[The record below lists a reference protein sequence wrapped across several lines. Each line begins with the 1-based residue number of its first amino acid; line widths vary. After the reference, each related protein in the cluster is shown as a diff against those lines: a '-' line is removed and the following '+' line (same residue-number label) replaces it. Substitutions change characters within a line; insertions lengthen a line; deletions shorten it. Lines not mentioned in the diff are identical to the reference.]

1 MGKYRTGG
9 ENRTLVVSLVSCR
22 STVELHPQVVFS
34 LAVAIL
40 AYTYH
45 LAKTEWSWADYFLM
59 VRI

>member
-1 MGKYRTGG
+1 
-9 ENRTLVVSLVSCR
+9 
-22 STVELHPQVVFS
+22 
-34 LAVAIL
+34 VAIL